1 MMHTTATRTASGQS
15 TQFND
20 DGEAKDDWHT
30 THAQCLTPYC
40 SWAYYLTC
48 SSSILA
54 GTRSLPTCKD
64 LVPSINE
71 PTATLDNDEGNAE
84 KGEPRSLLFDAV
96 THLGAEGPASHARAR
111 LALKMAVVRVASVR
125 ASFLPLNPQYAS
137 SESQFARATGSQLNF
152 TLRMTY
158 STALHF
164 RSD

>member
-30 THAQCLTPYC
+30 AHAQCLTPYC

-71 PTATLDNDEGNAE
+71 PTATLDNDEYNAE

-96 THLGAEGPASHARAR
+96 THLGAEGPASHTRTRSTRIEDGGGPGGKRKR
-111 LALKMAVVRVASVR
+111 LVPSSQPAVRK
-125 ASFLPLNPQYAS
+125 Q
-137 SESQFARATGSQLNF
+137 
-152 TLRMTY
+152 
-158 STALHF
+158 
-164 RSD
+164 

>member
-1 MMHTTATRTASGQS
+1 MHTTATLTASGQS

-48 SSSILA
+48 WSSILA

-71 PTATLDNDEGNAE
+71 PTATLDNDEYNAE

-96 THLGAEGPASHARAR
+96 THLGAEAWSRLTRTRSTRIEDGGGPGGN
-111 LALKMAVVRVASVR
+111 RVASVLGPR
-125 ASFLPLNPQYAS
+125 SFL
-137 SESQFARATGSQLNF
+137 AT
-152 TLRMTY
+152 R
-158 STALHF
+158 STQAVNHSLHEQQAL
-164 RSD
+164 S